1 MHVNIHIR
9 SKRPIHGSR
18 MLGQHGLRCL
28 IGREQVSIITRSQW
42 ARLPRMQHA
51 GLAHFL
57 VCSNHTVH
65 TTDTDGHTNYAY
77 ILKFSNSCYR
87 IVACWF
93 HFEKLPVITK
103 SFQKQAAQ
111 KSSPAA
117 PCCTSPTRT
126 CTCPQDSTQQ
136 TREMNTLHMHN
147 RKYKPLLH
155 YLNIHSETQLMISSQ
170 NQHMQFNWFLIW
182 YLKM

>member
-1 MHVNIHIR
+1 MHVNMHIR

-93 HFEKLPVITK
+93 HFEKLPVIAK

-111 KSSPAA
+111 KSSPAHLQPEHA
-117 PCCTSPTRT
+117 HVLRTAHNRREKWTRFT
-126 CTCPQDSTQQ
+126 CTTG
-136 TREMNTLHMHN
+136 NTNLSFITL
-147 RKYKPLLH
+147 K
-155 YLNIHSETQLMISSQ
+155 HSFRNTTNDILT
-170 NQHMQFNWFLIW
+170 
-182 YLKM
+182 